1 MYIKELDSICD
12 SLQNQDNNQSEIRKI
27 VNLFRIGLREDYWGS
42 LSISDLDQVLSRI
55 GKTRHELRKIDEKG
69 ETSER
74 ATAFDMILG
83 QDEALREH
91 TVSKLIGSPPGYVGY
106 TTLKCNCRRAVHS
119 QFAALFI

>member
-91 TVSKLIGSPPGYVGY
+91 TVSKPRLFPGARCVFPGEGGRQTVPPILG
-106 TTLKCNCRRAVHS
+106 RR
-119 QFAALFI
+119 